1 VTVLAGLPE
10 ILSPVPGLGGLVLEE
25 ACTVMPKLGSTAEV
39 SPSYTA
45 MTTSA
50 YLPTLAAV
58 GVPESRPVLLL
69 KLAQAGLL
77 ATANESVRPV
87 LVSCVVGVKL

>member
-1 VTVLAGLPE
+1 
-10 ILSPVPGLGGLVLEE
+10 
-25 ACTVMPKLGSTAEV
+25 
-39 SPSYTA
+39 

>member
-1 VTVLAGLPE
+1 
-10 ILSPVPGLGGLVLEE
+10 
-25 ACTVMPKLGSTAEV
+25 
-39 SPSYTA
+39 

-87 LVSCVVGVKL
+87 FESCVVGVKL